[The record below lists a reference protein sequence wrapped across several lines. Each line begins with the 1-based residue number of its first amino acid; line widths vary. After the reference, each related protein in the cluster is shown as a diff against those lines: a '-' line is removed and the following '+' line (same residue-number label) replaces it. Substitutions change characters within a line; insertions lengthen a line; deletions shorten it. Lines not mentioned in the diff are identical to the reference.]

1 MPSSSPVPDGGRQPD
16 QSKIDEQFAA
26 LTADLEDN
34 ESYQPFRALFLQAQT
49 RLQNEFPE
57 GFDPTLIG
65 RQAWS
70 ELLPE
75 ECEPALNALFYT
87 YFSVQEFERDEQARF
102 EWMCS
107 QSLLDEVDETALQ
120 GEVNRQ
126 SGASVVVE
134 RARLARVLAELERLQ
149 LQVDALVRG
158 HRLPE
163 GGAA

>member
-16 QSKIDEQFAA
+16 SSKINEQFAA
-26 LTADLEDN
+26 LTADLEDD
-34 ESYQPFRALFLQAQT
+34 ESYQPFHALFRQAQT
-49 RLQNEFPE
+49 RLQNDFPE

-75 ECEPALNALFYT
+75 ERDPALNALFYT
-87 YFSVQEFERDEQARF
+87 YYSVQEFERDEQARF
-102 EWMCS
+102 EWMRS

-120 GEVNRQ
+120 SDVNRQ
-126 SGASVVVE
+126 SGVSVVVE
-134 RARLARVLAELERLQ
+134 RVRLARVLAELERLQ

-163 GGAA
+163 GGAR